1 MTKPL
6 SLFDIWNLYEREI
19 SATHPQEK
27 AQATLSRTKTALLRY
42 TIPGWGFA
50 MSKGGKLTNWETET
64 ALNYMKGISLAQF
77 QAAYQIQQEVFD
89 LKQVPS
95 NSQRTYRA
103 ALKKLLEWCEEQPWC
118 LKSVTIS
125 NKRFSSPKKHSK
137 TAVDVRVTNRKYKNS
152 QGELIQPFK
161 YGLGSVD
168 GEVIPK
174 SLQKE
179 VDDFKRF
186 RTEANSSY
194 PTKKVRESTVEQELK
209 QIRLILGWLYR
220 YRYQGIP
227 IAEMSLRDII
237 IDTRS
242 WSNLDKY
249 GAEQANS
256 DAEYPVNLACEYIL
270 WLKADPKA
278 KLSADRGRG
287 IESQYTEVSVLKTF
301 LLVAKFLGHD
311 ERSSVVGLLKNKLAK
326 TRQGIREHRLVRDE
340 SIKLLDWSEF
350 LILVEQLRKE
360 CNSRV
365 LQESQSKDSGNNF
378 GNLRSLT
385 AIANSYQR
393 FIFAALLSYLPPQR
407 QQIYR
412 ELELG
417 NPSNYD
423 NIDDRDGLLGISGC
437 LFKEKETWFIYLLS
451 DTYQMG
457 RKYHH
462 LKVVVPNI
470 NYLDGRDF
478 YQYLNEWMVEY
489 TYQHHYKIL
498 VKINGLRQVFKPHHN
513 FLFTKKNGYNYIHPT
528 EFSNLLRIPACRI
541 SGRPLTPKLVR
552 HMFLTYITKNKFEGF
567 ALINFGN
574 LTKSSVAN
582 LSDYDTWNNPHEIQ
596 MWLEI
601 AQDVAQILVLR
612 ER

>member
-6 SLFDIWNLYEREI
+6 SLFDIWSLYEREI
-19 SATHPQEK
+19 SATQPQEK

-89 LKQVPS
+89 LQQVPS

-103 ALKKLLEWCEEQPWC
+103 ALKKLLEWCEEQPWW
-118 LKSVTIS
+118 LKSVSIS
-125 NKRFSSPKKHSK
+125 KKRFSSPKKPSK
-137 TAVDVRVTNRKYKNS
+137 TAIDVRVTNRKYKNS
-152 QGELIQPFK
+152 QGEVIQPFK

-168 GEVIPK
+168 GEIVPK

-179 VDDFKRF
+179 LDDFKQF

-194 PTKKVRESTVEQELK
+194 STRKVRESTVEQELK

-220 YRYQGIP
+220 YHYQGISL
-227 IAEMSLRDII
+227 AKMSLRYII
-237 IDTRS
+237 VETPS
-242 WSNLDKY
+242 ESNLDKDT
-249 GAEQANS
+249 AQQANS
-256 DAEYPVNLACEYIL
+256 DAKYTVNLACEYIS

-278 KLSADRGRG
+278 KTSENQGRG
-287 IESQYTEVSVLKTF
+287 IESKYTEVSVLKTF

-311 ERSSVVGLLKNKLAK
+311 ERSSVVTLLKNELTK
-326 TRQGIREHRLVRDE
+326 TQQETREHPLVREE
-340 SIKLLDWSEF
+340 SKKWLDWNEF
-350 LILVEQLRKE
+350 LTLVEQLRKE
-360 CNSRV
+360 CSQRV
-365 LQESQSKDSGNNF
+365 LQECQSQDSSNNL

-393 FIFAALLSYLPPQR
+393 FIFTALLSYLPPQR

-417 NPSNYD
+417 HSSNYD
-423 NIDDRDGLLGISGC
+423 NIDDRDLLLGISGC
-437 LFKEKETWFIYLLS
+437 LFKEKDTWFIYLLS
-451 DTYQMG
+451 DTYQIE
-457 RKYHH
+457 RQYNN
-462 LKVVVPNI
+462 LKFSVPNI

-489 TYQHHYKIL
+489 TYQHHYGVLEK
-498 VKINGLRQVFKPHHN
+498 VNGLRQVFQPQHN
-513 FLFTKKNGYNYIHPT
+513 FLFTKKNGKNYIHPT

-541 SGRPLTPKLVR
+541 SNRALTPTLLK
-552 HMFLTYITKNKFEGF
+552 HMFLTYIIKNQVEGLAF
-567 ALINFGN
+567 INLGD
-574 LTKSSVAN
+574 LTKSSLMN
-582 LSDYDTWNNPHEIQ
+582 LRDYDVWKKTHEIQ
-596 MWLEI
+596 AWLKI
-601 AQDVAQILVLR
+601 AQDVAQNFVHQ